1 MAAGDGENGVMSS
14 AGAPAE
20 HRYDFEFRGT
30 GGEYFRIWIVNL
42 ALTIVTLGVF
52 SAWAKVRT
60 QRYLYGS
67 IFVDGHSFDYHAPPL
82 RILFGRAI
90 ALFLF
95 LGYEGCAL
103 INPIYGLPWLIVA
116 GFAMPWLVNSSL
128 RFGARYTSYR
138 NLRFNF
144 TGRYFEA
151 LIAYVIWPLAAASTL
166 FALAP
171 MARRAR
177 DYFWVNHHTYGGRT
191 FHTEF
196 KASRLYLIYGLS
208 TLIFTVLLV
217 LLFVGMGFGVAH
229 LPKQVASDKMF
240 AALLG
245 YGIIAAV
252 YIAVLMLA
260 PAIETLV
267 VNLVLNRTMLDGT
280 HRLKSRMGAL
290 SVAWITVSNAILTL
304 LTLGLFYP
312 WARVRLMRYRMK
324 KLSLLMQG
332 TIDDYTGETLSQSA
346 VGEEIGS
353 IFAFDFGL

>member
-1 MAAGDGENGVMSS
+1 MAS
-14 AGAPAE
+14 AETPAAAE
-20 HRYDFEFRGT
+20 MRYDFAFCGT
-30 GGEYFRIWIVNL
+30 GREYFRIWIVNL

-67 IFVDGHSFDYHAPPL
+67 IFVDGHSFGYHAPPW

-90 ALFLF
+90 ALALF
-95 LGYEGCAL
+95 LGYEGCAVL
-103 INPIYGLPWLIVA
+103 NPLYGLPWVIVA

-128 RFGARYTSYR
+128 RFAARYSSYR

-151 LIAYVIWPLAAASTL
+151 LIAYVVWPLAAASTL

-177 DYFWVNHHTYGGRT
+177 DYFWVNHHTYGGRP
-191 FHTEF
+191 FATEF
-196 KASRLYLIYGLS
+196 KPWRIYLIYGLS
-208 TLIFTVLLV
+208 MLLFVVLIAV
-217 LLFVGMGFGVAH
+217 LLFGVGTAALH
-229 LPKQVASDKMF
+229 LPKPLTSNKLAMIG
-240 AALLG
+240 LG
-245 YGIIAAV
+245 YAFF
-252 YIAVLMLA
+252 AVLYFSFLMLS

-267 VNLVLNRTMLDGT
+267 INLVLNRTTLDGM
-280 HRLKSRMGAL
+280 HRLKSRMSAL
-290 SVAWITVSNAILTL
+290 TVAWITLSNAILTL
-304 LTLGLFYP
+304 VTLGLFYP
-312 WARVRLMRYRMK
+312 WARVRLLRYRMK
-324 KLSLLMQG
+324 KLSLLMHG

-353 IFAFDFGL
+353 LFAFDFGL